1 LANYIGS
8 LAADFSLASARFSTT
23 GPLTVT
29 SSPPNPYASPE
40 FSADAASAHPAPA
53 VLSTAILV
61 QQRVVAILLLINGSL
76 LLVMGVVL
84 VFVAIFV
91 PAMIEADMRRGNQ
104 AQPANFSIILK
115 TTYGVMSAC
124 GLIAG
129 GLQVYAG
136 FRNLWLKN
144 YTLGIVALSTG
155 VLSFG
160 TCYCVPTSLVLLVY
174 GLIIYLHPT
183 TKFAFEAAK
192 QGRTHRE
199 LMDLAA
205 QARMYSNLPGTS
217 PFAQ

>member
-1 LANYIGS
+1 M
-8 LAADFSLASARFSTT
+8 
-23 GPLTVT
+23 T
-29 SSPPNPYASPE
+29 SSAPNPYASPE
-40 FSADAASAHPAPA
+40 FSADAVSAQAAP
-53 VLSTAILV
+53 VMLSTAYLV
-61 QQRVVAILLLINGSL
+61 QQQVVAILLLINGSL

-104 AQPANFSIILK
+104 GGPANIGIILK

-136 FRNLWLKN
+136 YRNLWLKD
-144 YTLGIVALSTG
+144 YSLGIAALSAG
-155 VLSFG
+155 VLSIG
-160 TCYCVPTSLVLLVY
+160 TCYCFPISLVLLVY
-174 GLIIYLHPT
+174 GLIIYLNAT
-183 TKFAFEAAK
+183 TKVAFDLAK
-192 QGRTHRE
+192 QGRTYRE

-205 QARMYSNLPGTS
+205 QARMSSNLPGSS